1 MIDLEGYRANVG
13 IIVSNGEGKLL
24 WARRVGQDAW
34 QFPQGGISMDET
46 PREAM
51 HRELHEELGL
61 LPDDVEIIAQTQD
74 WLRYRLPRH
83 MLRRDS
89 RPLCIGQKQI
99 WFLLRLVGDETRVHF
114 DATDQPE
121 FDGYRWVD
129 YWLPVSEVVSF
140 KRRVYRLALS
150 EFARLIEPT
159 ENPRRKS
166 CCE

>member
-13 IIVSNGEGKLL
+13 IIVCNDEGKLL

-34 QFPQGGISMDET
+34 QFPQGGIAIDES
-46 PREAM
+46 PFEAM

-61 LPDDVEIIAQTQD
+61 DPEDVRVIGKTRD

-83 MLRRDS
+83 MLRRNS

-99 WFLLRLVGDETRVHF
+99 WYLLRLVGDETKVRF
-114 DATDQPE
+114 DATDRPE
-121 FDGYRWVD
+121 FDAYRWVD
-129 YWLPVSEVVSF
+129 YWLPATEVVSF

-150 EFARLIEPT
+150 EFAKLLPEVQVS
-159 ENPRRKS
+159 RRTS
-166 CCE
+166 